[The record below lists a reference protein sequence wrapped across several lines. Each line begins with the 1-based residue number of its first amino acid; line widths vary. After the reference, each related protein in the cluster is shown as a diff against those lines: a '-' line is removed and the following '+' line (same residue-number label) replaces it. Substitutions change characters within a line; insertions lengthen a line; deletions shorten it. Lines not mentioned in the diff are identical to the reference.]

1 MAQKTYTLAL
11 AGNPNVGK
19 STVFNALTGLH
30 QHTGNWP
37 GKTVGTACGSFTHN
51 GQSYIL
57 CDLPGTYSLSPHSPE
72 EEAARSMLCFQSP
85 DAVIAVCDAC
95 APERGIQL
103 ALQILEICPRVV
115 LCLNLSDEA
124 EKKHIHTDTK
134 KLEKELGIPVLSIS
148 ARSGKGLHELVEAA
162 VQVCHHPAARPRGI
176 RLPSPIREAVSKLE
190 KTLQNHLPADHAVSI
205 PWLARIL
212 CEEDDLALDSLRRAG
227 LPDPLKT
234 PEIAAAQR
242 EALDSLRQAGISREE
257 VVRRTAAA
265 FVIEAEGICA
275 EAVEGCTPEKL
286 ERDRKLDRI
295 LTGKWT
301 GIPFMLLL
309 LGLVLWIT
317 IRLSNVPSSLLM
329 TALMNLGEWMRSGL
343 SALHAPAIVTGFLID
358 GLWRVAAWVT
368 AVMLPPM
375 AIFFRCLRCWKTRVI
390 CRAWRL
396 TSIRRS
402 GVPGP
407 AANRR

>member
-37 GKTVGTACGSFTHN
+37 GKTVGTASGSFTHN

-134 KLEKELGIPVLSIS
+134 KLEFPSFRS
-148 ARSGKGLHELVEAA
+148 ARAA
-162 VQVCHHPAARPRGI
+162 EKDWINSLQRRRRSAITLPHAR
-176 RLPSPIREAVSKLE
+176 AVS
-190 KTLQNHLPADHAVSI
+190 A
-205 PWLARIL
+205 
-212 CEEDDLALDSLRRAG
+212 CLRRSKK
-227 LPDPLKT
+227 PYQSLKK
-234 PEIAAAQR
+234 P
-242 EALDSLRQAGISREE
+242 
-257 VVRRTAAA
+257 
-265 FVIEAEGICA
+265 C
-275 EAVEGCTPEKL
+275 K
-286 ERDRKLDRI
+286 
-295 LTGKWT
+295 
-301 GIPFMLLL
+301 
-309 LGLVLWIT
+309 T
-317 IRLSNVPSSLLM
+317 IFRPI
-329 TALMNLGEWMRSGL
+329 MR
-343 SALHAPAIVTGFLID
+343 
-358 GLWRVAAWVT
+358 
-368 AVMLPPM
+368 
-375 AIFFRCLRCWKTRVI
+375 
-390 CRAWRL
+390 
-396 TSIRRS
+396 
-402 GVPGP
+402 
-407 AANRR
+407 